1 MAASTSLE
9 TGPPSSLRV
18 QISPMRRRHLRSV
31 LRIESQVCARPWT
44 LGLYLSELGA
54 GPGRR
59 YVVARTATSVVGYGG
74 LMVAVGEGHVTTLA
88 VDPDCQRRA
97 VGSRVLHALASWGR
111 DQGCT
116 GLTLEVRMGNAAAQS
131 LYRRFGFVPAG
142 VRRGYYAETNEDALI
157 MWAHDVDR
165 PAYAE
170 RLDAI
175 AERLGVDTGADTAA
189 GEAVT

>member
-1 MAASTSLE
+1 MAFAHLD
-9 TGPPSSLRV
+9 TGPPSDLQV

-44 LGLYLSELGA
+44 LPLYLSELGA
-54 GPGRR
+54 SSGRH

-88 VDPDCQRRA
+88 VDPAWQRRA

-116 GLTLEVRMGNAAAQS
+116 GLTLEVRMGNVAAQS
-131 LYRRFGFVPAG
+131 LYRRFGFAPAG

-157 MWAHDVDR
+157 MWAHEVDR

-170 RLDAI
+170 RLLAI
-175 AERLGVDTGADTAA
+175 AQRLGIEAA
-189 GEAVT
+189 PAPDPGDGGP